1 MTGRPAG
8 RDNSRTIEKLVTF
21 EGYDR
26 QGPHIFPLETTSVR
40 LIKLATAL
48 HPDVQGYI
56 NKAKPVPG
64 KTQMLIDALGAA
76 EYWGQNVNGDLFPEA
91 ALEHDGPD
99 YGAKTFELYGHP
111 FKHHVNKD
119 PARAY
124 GDKVAMAR
132 YHKPTGRVQLIV
144 AYHNDKAKDII
155 EDVDE
160 GNYPAVSMGARVPFD
175 VCTICGNRAK
185 TRANYCEHAK
195 FMMGKILGDGRQV
208 GVVNTMPKF
217 FDISVV
223 LVGAEK
229 ASHVLKK
236 VAYAKPA
243 YRLGSAEAW
252 DKLSGVKAAV
262 QTKDA
267 DIDKSVP
274 SNVPKD
280 EQVRPVSE
288 LMDAATDV
296 KNTESTISPEKL
308 DQMAGL
314 PMKEIFSTLAAL
326 GIPLKPHEFQRI
338 MLVKIGR
345 AALAQ
350 QLWNEDVVFN
360 EAAGTMP
367 KNAGDMT
374 FDVQSVNEKLAFLLR
389 PHLADRSVYP
399 ELLEARVDNFEKRAE
414 DWYNSKKK
422 AQSSSSYQ
430 ALLPVM
436 ITMAGAYRMFKDRLP
451 EVQRGAF
458 DRAIEAHPWLLPLLI
473 GAGVASAA
481 AARTAL
487 APIQLHA
494 QGPFDQSD
502 LSKYSAD
509 KSASWKRLGVI
520 PAAYAYSGVQRHR
533 AMRGDHLN
541 WLDRKVAERP
551 ELAALGSFIAAPKV
565 IGAAKKVG
573 LLKGASLAG
582 DAAMMSFASGPK
594 FIPGVLAGLAI
605 DLGVVK
611 GLQGIARRRR
621 HATDHA

>member
-1 MTGRPAG
+1 MTGRACG
-8 RDNSRTIEKLVTF
+8 RDNSGTIEKLVTF

-48 HPDVQGYI
+48 HPDIQGYI

-64 KTQMLIDALGAA
+64 KTQMLIDALGAS

-91 ALEHDGPD
+91 ALAHDGPD
-99 YGAKTFELYGHP
+99 YGARTFELYGHP

-160 GNYPAVSMGARVPFD
+160 GNYPAVSMGAKVPYD

-185 TRANYCEHAK
+185 TRKDYCEHAK
-195 FMMGKILGDGRQV
+195 FMMNKILGDGRQV

-223 LVGAEK
+223 LIGAEK

-236 VAYAKPA
+236 VAFAKGA
-243 YRLGSAEAW
+243 YSLSSAEAW
-252 DKLSGVKAAV
+252 DKLSGVKGAA

-267 DIDKSVP
+267 DIDKKVP
-274 SNVPKD
+274 SNVPKS
-280 EQVRPVSE
+280 EQVKPVSE
-288 LMDAATDV
+288 LMDAAADV

-308 DQMAGL
+308 DQMAGV

-338 MLVKIGR
+338 MLVKMGC
-345 AALAQ
+345 APLAR
-350 QLWNEDVVFN
+350 QLWDEDVVFN

-367 KNAGDMT
+367 KHARDLV
-374 FDVQSVNEKLAFLLR
+374 FDVQSVNEKLAYLLR
-389 PHLADRSVYP
+389 PHLADRSIYP
-399 ELLEARVDNFEKRAE
+399 EFLEARVNSFEKRAE

-422 AQSSSSYQ
+422 AQSTSSYQ

-436 ITMAGAYRMFKDRLP
+436 IKDGGRLP
-451 EVQRGAF
+451 DVQGPPPGGAAWGVRPRHRGAPVATATAHRRGRGERRRAQ
-458 DRAIEAHPWLLPLLI
+458 DRADANPTSRP
-473 GAGVASAA
+473 
-481 AARTAL
+481 TA
-487 APIQLHA
+487 I
-494 QGPFDQSD
+494 
-502 LSKYSAD
+502 
-509 KSASWKRLGVI
+509 
-520 PAAYAYSGVQRHR
+520 
-533 AMRGDHLN
+533 
-541 WLDRKVAERP
+541 
-551 ELAALGSFIAAPKV
+551 
-565 IGAAKKVG
+565 
-573 LLKGASLAG
+573 
-582 DAAMMSFASGPK
+582 
-594 FIPGVLAGLAI
+594 
-605 DLGVVK
+605 
-611 GLQGIARRRR
+611 
-621 HATDHA
+621 